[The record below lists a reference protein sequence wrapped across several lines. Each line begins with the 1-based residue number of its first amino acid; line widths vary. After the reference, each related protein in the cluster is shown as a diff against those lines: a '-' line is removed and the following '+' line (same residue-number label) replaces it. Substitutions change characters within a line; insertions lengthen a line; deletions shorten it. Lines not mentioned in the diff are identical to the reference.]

1 MKNTINKQAET
12 LKKSIDS
19 VSQSSKESIKTLIE
33 SNSKQFDSALETN
46 KKTFDSI
53 SKMLYEKEMDPSI
66 VTAFKSTF
74 GKGIKMSED
83 VIDSIIDS
91 HTQRMDLTIDFTTK
105 FMEAVKNEDL
115 TSKEGVEKLIE
126 LVKENFDKSSELSMG
141 NMEKIVAVYNDHLNL
156 ALNFNKKFA
165 DNINSQITSMFKL
178 QKKNIDSFFAMDMV
192 TEWWKN
198 VSTDEK
204 TKA

>member
-53 SKMLYEKEMDPSI
+53 SKMLYEKEMDPTI
-66 VTAFKSTF
+66 VSAFKSTF
-74 GKGIKMSED
+74 GKSIKMSED

-91 HTQRMDLTIDFTTK
+91 HTTRIDLTIDFTTK
-105 FMEAVKNEDL
+105 FMELVKTEDL
-115 TSKEGVEKLIE
+115 NTKEGLDKLVD

-192 TEWWKN
+192 TDWWKN
-198 VSTDEK
+198 VSEEK
-204 TKA
+204 SKA

>member
-53 SKMLYEKEMDPSI
+53 SKMLYEKEMDPTI
-66 VTAFKSTF
+66 VSAFKSTF
-74 GKGIKMSED
+74 GKSIKMSED

-91 HTQRMDLTIDFTTK
+91 HTTRIDLTIDFTTK
-105 FMEAVKNEDL
+105 FMELVKNEDL
-115 TSKEGVEKLIE
+115 NTKEGVDKLVE

-141 NMEKIVAVYNDHLNL
+141 NMEKIVNIYNDHLNL
-156 ALNFNKKFA
+156 ALNFNKKFGE
-165 DNINSQITSMFKL
+165 NINSQITSMFKL

-198 VSTDEK
+198 VSEEK
-204 TKA
+204 SKA

>member
-1 MKNTINKQAET
+1 MKNTMNKQAET

-46 KKTFDSI
+46 KKAFDSI

-66 VTAFKSTF
+66 VSAFKTSF
-74 GKGIKMSED
+74 GKGIKLSED

-91 HTQRMDLTIDFTTK
+91 HTHRIDMTIDFTTK
-105 FMEAVKNEDL
+105 FMELVKTEDL
-115 TSKEGVEKLIE
+115 STKEGVEKLVD
-126 LVKENFDKSSELSMG
+126 LVKENFDKSSELSMH
-141 NMEKIVAVYNDHLNL
+141 NMEKIVSLYNDHLNL

-178 QKKNIDSFFAMDMV
+178 QKKNIDSFFSMDLV
-192 TEWWKN
+192 NEWWKN
-198 VSTDEK
+198 VSTEEK
-204 TKA
+204 SKA

>member
-12 LKKSIDS
+12 LKKSIDN
-19 VSQSSKESIKTLIE
+19 VSQSSKESIKSLID

-66 VTAFKSTF
+66 VSAFKTTF
-74 GKGIKMSED
+74 GKGIKLSED

-91 HTQRMDLTIDFTTK
+91 HTRRIDLSIDFTTR
-105 FMEAVKNEDL
+105 FMEILKNEDL
-115 TSKEGVEKLIE
+115 NSKEGVDKLVE
-126 LVKENFDKSSELSMG
+126 LVKENFDKSTELSMN
-141 NMEKIVAVYNDHLNL
+141 NMEKIVSVYNDHLNL
-156 ALNFNKKFA
+156 ALNFNKKFGE
-165 DNINSQITSMFKL
+165 NINSQIVSMFKL

-192 TEWWKN
+192 TDWWKN
-198 VSTDEK
+198 VGEEK
-204 TKA
+204 SKV

>member
-12 LKKSIDS
+12 LKKSIDN
-19 VSQSSKESIKTLIE
+19 VSQNSKESIKTLID

-66 VTAFKSTF
+66 VSAFKTTF
-74 GKGIKMSED
+74 GKGIKLSED

-91 HTQRMDLTIDFTTK
+91 HTRRIDLSIDFTTK
-105 FMEAVKNEDL
+105 FMEIVKNEDFN
-115 TSKEGVEKLIE
+115 SKEGIDKLVD
-126 LVKENFDKSSELSMG
+126 LVKENFDRSTELSMN
-141 NMEKIVAVYNDHLNL
+141 NMEKIVSVYNDHLNL
-156 ALNFNKKFA
+156 ALNFNKKFGE
-165 DNINSQITSMFKL
+165 NINSQIMSMFKL

-198 VSTDEK
+198 VGEEK
-204 TKA
+204 SKV

>member
-53 SKMLYEKEMDPSI
+53 SKMLYEKEMDPTI
-66 VTAFKSTF
+66 VSAFKSTF
-74 GKGIKMSED
+74 GKSIKMSED

-91 HTQRMDLTIDFTTK
+91 HTQRIDLTIDFTTK
-105 FMEAVKNEDL
+105 FMEIVKNEDL
-115 TSKEGVEKLIE
+115 NSKEGMDKLVS
-126 LVKENFDKSSELSMG
+126 LVKENFEKSSELSMG
-141 NMEKIVAVYNDHLNL
+141 NMQKIVNVYNDHLNL

-198 VSTDEK
+198 VSEEK

>member
-12 LKKSIDS
+12 LKKSIDN
-19 VSQSSKESIKTLIE
+19 VSQNSKESIKTLID

-66 VTAFKSTF
+66 VSAFKTTF
-74 GKGIKMSED
+74 GKGIKLSED

-91 HTQRMDLTIDFTTK
+91 HTRRIDLSIDFTTK
-105 FMEAVKNEDL
+105 FMEIVKNEDL
-115 TSKEGVEKLIE
+115 NSKEGIDKLVD
-126 LVKENFDKSSELSMG
+126 LVKENFDRSTELSMN
-141 NMEKIVAVYNDHLNL
+141 NMEKIVSVYNDHLNL
-156 ALNFNKKFA
+156 ALNFNKKFGE
-165 DNINSQITSMFKL
+165 NINSQIMSMFKL

-198 VSTDEK
+198 VGEEK
-204 TKA
+204 SKV

>member
-53 SKMLYEKEMDPSI
+53 SKMLYEKEMDPTI
-66 VTAFKSTF
+66 VSAFKSTF
-74 GKGIKMSED
+74 GKSIKMSED

-91 HTQRMDLTIDFTTK
+91 HTQRIDLTIDFTTK
-105 FMEAVKNEDL
+105 FMEIVKNEDL
-115 TSKEGVEKLIE
+115 NSKEGMDKLVS

-141 NMEKIVAVYNDHLNL
+141 NMEKIVNVYNDHLNL

-198 VSTDEK
+198 VSEEK

>member
-12 LKKSIDS
+12 LKKSIDN
-19 VSQSSKESIKTLIE
+19 VSQNSKESIKTLID

-53 SKMLYEKEMDPSI
+53 SKMLYEKEMDPTI
-66 VTAFKSTF
+66 VSAFKTTF
-74 GKGIKMSED
+74 GKGIKLSED

-91 HTQRMDLTIDFTTK
+91 HTRRIDLSIDFTTK
-105 FMEAVKNEDL
+105 FMEIVKNEDL
-115 TSKEGVEKLIE
+115 NSKEGIDKLVE
-126 LVKENFDKSSELSMG
+126 LVKENFDRSTELSMN
-141 NMEKIVAVYNDHLNL
+141 NMEKIVSVYNDHLNL
-156 ALNFNKKFA
+156 ALNFNKKFGE
-165 DNINSQITSMFKL
+165 NINSQIVSMFKL

-198 VSTDEK
+198 VGEEK
-204 TKA
+204 AKA

>member
-53 SKMLYEKEMDPSI
+53 SKMLYEKEMDPTI
-66 VTAFKSTF
+66 VSAFKSTF

-91 HTQRMDLTIDFTTK
+91 HTTRIDLTIDFTTK
-105 FMEAVKNEDL
+105 FMELVKNEDL
-115 TSKEGVEKLIE
+115 NTKEGVDKLVE

-141 NMEKIVAVYNDHLNL
+141 NMEKIVNIYNDHLNL
-156 ALNFNKKFA
+156 ALNFNKKFGE
-165 DNINSQITSMFKL
+165 NINSQITSMFKL

-198 VSTDEK
+198 VSEEK
-204 TKA
+204 SKA